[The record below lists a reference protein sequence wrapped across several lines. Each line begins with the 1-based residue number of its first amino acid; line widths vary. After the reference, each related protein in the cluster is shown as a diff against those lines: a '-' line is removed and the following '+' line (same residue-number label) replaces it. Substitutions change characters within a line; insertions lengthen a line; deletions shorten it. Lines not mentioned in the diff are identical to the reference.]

1 MDLGCGA
8 GRFVDLLADRC
19 QQVLAVDASPRMVEL
34 ARDRHDRPNITYRV
48 EDLWRLTPAREGR
61 FDVVLSVNTLHHLG
75 PDPQAYLA
83 HVRDLLN
90 PGGRLVVIDSV
101 QHTPGWVKGPVG
113 YRAYR
118 WTRTLSGA
126 IRAGVTGRGLG
137 VALAS
142 YQLRKHER
150 WQELAAQ
157 APALS
162 RAQFH
167 QEYRRAFPGAEFQ
180 DRLDPSVCGMSWT
193 A

>member
-83 HVRDLLN
+83 HVR
-90 PGGRLVVIDSV
+90 
-101 QHTPGWVKGPVG
+101 
-113 YRAYR
+113 
-118 WTRTLSGA
+118 
-126 IRAGVTGRGLG
+126 
-137 VALAS
+137 
-142 YQLRKHER
+142 
-150 WQELAAQ
+150 
-157 APALS
+157 
-162 RAQFH
+162 
-167 QEYRRAFPGAEFQ
+167 
-180 DRLDPSVCGMSWT
+180 
-193 A
+193 